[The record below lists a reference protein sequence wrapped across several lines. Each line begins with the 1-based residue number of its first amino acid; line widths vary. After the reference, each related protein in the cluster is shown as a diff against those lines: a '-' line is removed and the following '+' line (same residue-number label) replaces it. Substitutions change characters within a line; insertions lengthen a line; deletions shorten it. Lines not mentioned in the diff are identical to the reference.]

1 MSSLDA
7 INIDWKSTISILING
22 VAYPVIEF
30 SYRVGS
36 DAEWVD
42 ILESLTPV
50 GFHHLPFRF
59 EASFT
64 TLAILDAGKKLH
76 DIQMQRLPVSFGAYA
91 KDGDDWTFKRISMYS
106 GVITNVAGSD
116 IKAGSIPKLSVSG
129 RFTQFD
135 YEGKE

>member
-1 MSSLDA
+1 MSSLEA
-7 INIDWKSTISILING
+7 INIDWKSTISVLING
-22 VAYPVIEF
+22 VAYPITEF

-42 ILESLTPV
+42 ILESQFPV

-59 EASFT
+59 EATFV

-76 DIQMQRLPVSFGAYA
+76 DLQMQRVPVAFVAIA
-91 KDGDDWTFKRISMYS
+91 KDGDDWTFKRLALYS
-106 GVITNVAGSD
+106 GTITNIAGGNM
-116 IKAGSIPKLSVSG
+116 KPGSLPTLTVSG
-129 RFTQFD
+129 RFTRFD